1 MSLSR
6 RVINRQMCVY
16 RPFPFLSFPLH
27 LSEQCKC
34 QCQNTE
40 EFDKCNNIP
49 EVRTHDTAEE
59 EEMGELE
66 GGTYLIHV
74 K

>member
-1 MSLSR
+1 MS
-6 RVINRQMCVY
+6 IA
-16 RPFPFLSFPLH
+16 PFLSFPLH

-59 EEMGELE
+59 EEKEELE
-66 GGTYLIHV
+66 GVGRI
-74 K
+74 